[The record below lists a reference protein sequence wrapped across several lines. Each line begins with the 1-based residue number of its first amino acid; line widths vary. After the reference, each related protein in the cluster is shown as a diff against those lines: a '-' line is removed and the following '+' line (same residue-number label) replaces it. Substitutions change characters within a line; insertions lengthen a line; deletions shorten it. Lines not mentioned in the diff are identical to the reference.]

1 MLCATSV
8 WLGYQLGSRWH
19 NNDRGPIHIPDANRS
34 EDDDDQEDIA
44 DGDLAAVKA
53 GLVERC
59 KLVRML
65 AVQCSLGISN
75 LCLGPCCSS

>member
-1 MLCATSV
+1 VLCATSL

-19 NNDRGPIHIPDANRS
+19 NNDNGQIHIPDASRS

-53 GLVERC
+53 GLTERC
-59 KLVRML
+59 KLVNL
-65 AVQCSLGISN
+65 FTVQCFPAFLTFA
-75 LCLGPCCSS
+75 